1 MEKKL
6 KHPLIVTIAGVT
18 MFVLLMNLGSVI
30 GVVKSAAGFL
40 VPMLVG
46 VILALFLNVPTNSI
60 ERGINRF
67 FHNKKKKPTEKTIHT
82 ISFFTAL
89 ILIVLVVAL
98 VVTLVIPELSNSVKE
113 LVSLLDVRIPQWV
126 EYLNTQNINAN
137 WLEEM
142 LLNIDFKEYSQKV
155 TNGIASVLGSVLGAV
170 TSLLGVL
177 LTACFGLVIAM
188 YIVLD
193 KNAICKHIKRITY
206 AYLKPS
212 WADSLSNF
220 AKGFSISF
228 SKFLTGQCTEAVLL
242 GGLIF
247 ISFSI
252 FGIPYAA
259 LAGVLTAFCAIIPY
273 VGAFLSGVVSVF
285 LTLVADPTLAVRC
298 LVIYLV
304 IQFIETQFIY
314 PRVVGGSIGLSPLY
328 TLVAALIGGELF
340 GILGMIFFIPLSA
353 VVIEVIKADT
363 QKRLS
368 VRNISIE

>member
-40 VPMLVG
+40 VHMLVG

-142 LLNIDFKEYSQKV
+142 LPNIDFKEFSQKV
-155 TNGIASVLGSVLGAV
+155 TNGIASVLGGVFGAV

-177 LTACFGLVIAM
+177 LTACFGTVIAM

-212 WADSLSNF
+212 WADSLSHF

-285 LTLVADPTLAVRC
+285 LTFVVDPTLTVKC
-298 LVIYLV
+298 LVVYLV

-314 PRVVGGSIGLSPLY
+314 PRVVGSSMGLSPLY

-368 VRNISIE
+368 VRNISID

>member
-1 MEKKL
+1 M
-6 KHPLIVTIAGVT
+6 IVGI
-18 MFVLLMNLGSVI
+18 
-30 GVVKSAAGFL
+30 
-40 VPMLVG
+40 
-46 VILALFLNVPTNSI
+46 ILAMFLNVPTNSI
-60 ERGINRF
+60 ERRLTSIF
-67 FHNKKKKPTEKTIHT
+67 SKKKKQPSQKALHLA
-82 ISFFTAL
+82 SFLVSVVL
-89 ILIVLVVAL
+89 ILLVIAL
-98 VVTLVIPELSNSVKE
+98 VVTLVIPELVNSIKE
-113 LVSLLDVRIPQWV
+113 LFSLLGVRIPQWV
-126 EYLNTQNINAN
+126 EYLNTQNIDVN
-137 WLEEM
+137 WLEEL
-142 LLNIDFKEYSQKV
+142 LLNIDLREFSQKV
-155 TNGIASVLGSVLGAV
+155 TDGIGSVLNSVFGAV
-170 TSLLGVL
+170 SSILSVT
-177 LTACFGLVIAM
+177 LTICFGAVIAI

-285 LTLVADPTLAVRC
+285 LTLVVDPTLAVRC

-314 PRVVGGSIGLSPLY
+314 PRVVGGSMGLSPLY

>member
-1 MEKKL
+1 MKKV
-6 KHPLIVTIAGVT
+6 LIPTIVGVSL
-18 MFVLLMNLGSVI
+18 FALLMNLGA
-30 GVVKSAAGFL
+30 VVGIVRSAAGL
-40 VPMLVG
+40 IVPMIVG
-46 VILALFLNVPTNSI
+46 IILAMFLNVPTNSI
-60 ERGINRF
+60 ERRLTSIFSKR
-67 FHNKKKKPTEKTIHT
+67 KKQPPQKALHLA
-82 ISFFTAL
+82 SFLVSVVL
-89 ILIVLVVAL
+89 ILLVIAL
-98 VVTLVIPELSNSVKE
+98 VVTLVIPELVNSIKE
-113 LVSLLDVRIPQWV
+113 LFSLLGVRIPQWV
-126 EYLNTQNINAN
+126 EYLNTQNIDVN
-137 WLEEM
+137 WLEEL
-142 LLNIDFKEYSQKV
+142 LLNIDLREFSQKV
-155 TNGIASVLGSVLGAV
+155 TDGIGSVLNSVFGAV
-170 TSLLGVL
+170 SSILSVT
-177 LTACFGLVIAM
+177 LTICFGAVIAM

-193 KNAICKHIKRITY
+193 KNAICKHIKQITY

-285 LTLVADPTLAVRC
+285 LTLVVDPTLAVRC

-314 PRVVGGSIGLSPLY
+314 PRVVGGSMGLSPLY

>member
-30 GVVKSAAGFL
+30 GVVKSVAGFL

-193 KNAICKHIKRITY
+193 KKTICRHIKRINY
-206 AYLKPS
+206 SYLKPS

>member
-142 LLNIDFKEYSQKV
+142 PLNIDFKEFSQKV
-155 TNGIASVLGSVLGAV
+155 TNGIASVLGGVFGAV

-177 LTACFGLVIAM
+177 LTACFGTVIAM

-212 WADSLSNF
+212 WADSLSHF

-285 LTLVADPTLAVRC
+285 LTLVVDPTLTVKC
-298 LVIYLV
+298 LVVYLV

-314 PRVVGGSIGLSPLY
+314 PRVVGSSMGLSPLY

-353 VVIEVIKADT
+353 VVIEVI
-363 QKRLS
+363 
-368 VRNISIE
+368 

>member
-1 MEKKL
+1 MEKTL

-89 ILIVLVVAL
+89 ILIVLIVAL
-98 VVTLVIPELSNSVKE
+98 VVTLVIPELLNSVKE

-142 LLNIDFKEYSQKV
+142 LLNIDFKEFSQKV
-155 TNGIASVLGSVLGAV
+155 TNGIASVLGSVFGAV
-170 TSLLGVL
+170 SSILSVT
-177 LTACFGLVIAM
+177 LTICFGAVIAM

-206 AYLKPS
+206 AYLKLS

-285 LTLVADPTLAVRC
+285 LTLVVDPTLAVRC

-314 PRVVGGSIGLSPLY
+314 PRVVGGSMGLSPLY

>member
-1 MEKKL
+1 MEKTL

-60 ERGINRF
+60 ERGINCF

-98 VVTLVIPELSNSVKE
+98 VVTLVIPELLNSVKE

-142 LLNIDFKEYSQKV
+142 LLNIDFKEFSQKV
-155 TNGIASVLGSVLGAV
+155 TNGIASVLGSVFGAV

-177 LTACFGLVIAM
+177 LTACFGMVIAM

-193 KNAICKHIKRITY
+193 KKNICRHIKRINY
-206 AYLKPS
+206 SYLKPS

-285 LTLVADPTLAVRC
+285 LTLVVEPTLAVRC
-298 LVIYLV
+298 FVIYLV

-314 PRVVGGSIGLSPLY
+314 PRVVGGSMGLSPLY

>member
-142 LLNIDFKEYSQKV
+142 LPNIDFKEFSQKV
-155 TNGIASVLGSVLGAV
+155 TNGIASVLGGVFGAV

-177 LTACFGLVIAM
+177 LTACFGTVIAM

-212 WADSLSNF
+212 WADSLSHF

-228 SKFLTGQCTEAVLL
+228 SKFLTGQCTEPSCWEA
-242 GGLIF
+242 
-247 ISFSI
+247 
-252 FGIPYAA
+252 
-259 LAGVLTAFCAIIPY
+259 
-273 VGAFLSGVVSVF
+273 
-285 LTLVADPTLAVRC
+285 
-298 LVIYLV
+298 
-304 IQFIETQFIY
+304 
-314 PRVVGGSIGLSPLY
+314 
-328 TLVAALIGGELF
+328 
-340 GILGMIFFIPLSA
+340 
-353 VVIEVIKADT
+353 
-363 QKRLS
+363 
-368 VRNISIE
+368 

>member
-1 MEKKL
+1 MEKTL

-142 LLNIDFKEYSQKV
+142 LLNNI
-155 TNGIASVLGSVLGAV
+155 
-170 TSLLGVL
+170 VL
-177 LTACFGLVIAM
+177 LQVNG
-188 YIVLD
+188 Y
-193 KNAICKHIKRITY
+193 KAIK
-206 AYLKPS
+206 
-212 WADSLSNF
+212 SN
-220 AKGFSISF
+220 
-228 SKFLTGQCTEAVLL
+228 
-242 GGLIF
+242 
-247 ISFSI
+247 
-252 FGIPYAA
+252 
-259 LAGVLTAFCAIIPY
+259 
-273 VGAFLSGVVSVF
+273 
-285 LTLVADPTLAVRC
+285 
-298 LVIYLV
+298 
-304 IQFIETQFIY
+304 
-314 PRVVGGSIGLSPLY
+314 
-328 TLVAALIGGELF
+328 
-340 GILGMIFFIPLSA
+340 
-353 VVIEVIKADT
+353 
-363 QKRLS
+363 
-368 VRNISIE
+368 

>member
-18 MFVLLMNLGSVI
+18 MFVLLMNLGSVN
-30 GVVKSAAGFL
+30 GVVKSVAGFL

-126 EYLNTQNINAN
+126 EYLNTQNINAK

-142 LLNIDFKEYSQKV
+142 PLNIDFKEFSQKV
-155 TNGIASVLGSVLGAV
+155 TNGIASVLGSVFGAV
-170 TSLLGVL
+170 SSILSVT
-177 LTACFGLVIAM
+177 LTICFGAVIAM

-220 AKGFSISF
+220 AKGFSNSF

-285 LTLVADPTLAVRC
+285 LTLVVDPTLAVRC

-314 PRVVGGSIGLSPLY
+314 PRVVGGSMGLSPLY

>member
-1 MEKKL
+1 MEKTL

-18 MFVLLMNLGSVI
+18 MFVLLMNLSSVI

-89 ILIVLVVAL
+89 ILIVLIVAL
-98 VVTLVIPELSNSVKE
+98 VVTLVIPELLNSVKE

-142 LLNIDFKEYSQKV
+142 LLNIDFKEFSQKV
-155 TNGIASVLGSVLGAV
+155 TNGIASVLGSVFGAV
-170 TSLLGVL
+170 SSILSVT
-177 LTACFGLVIAM
+177 LTICFGAVIAI

-228 SKFLTGQCTEAVLL
+228 SKFLTSQCTEAVLL

-273 VGAFLSGVVSVF
+273 VGAFLSCVVSVF
-285 LTLVADPTLAVRC
+285 LTLVVDPALAVRC

-304 IQFIETQFIY
+304 VQFVETQFIY
-314 PRVVGGSIGLSPLY
+314 PRVVGGSMGLSPLY
-328 TLVAALIGGELF
+328 TLIAALIGGELF

>member
-1 MEKKL
+1 MEKTL

-60 ERGINRF
+60 ERGINCF

-98 VVTLVIPELSNSVKE
+98 VVTLVIPELLNSVKE

-142 LLNIDFKEYSQKV
+142 LLNIDFKEFSQKV
-155 TNGIASVLGSVLGAV
+155 TNGIASVLGSVFGAV

-177 LTACFGLVIAM
+177 LTACFGMVIAM

-193 KNAICKHIKRITY
+193 KKNICRHIKRINY
-206 AYLKPS
+206 SYLKPS
-212 WADSLSNF
+212 WADNLSNF
-220 AKGFSISF
+220 SKGFSIAF
-228 SKFLTGQCTEAVLL
+228 SKFLTGQCAEAVLL

-247 ISFSI
+247 GTFTV

-273 VGAFLSGVVSVF
+273 VGAFLSCVVSVF
-285 LTLVADPTLAVRC
+285 LTLVVDPALAVRC

-304 IQFIETQFIY
+304 VQFVENQFIY
-314 PRVVGGSIGLSPLY
+314 PRVVGGSMGLSPLC
-328 TLVAALIGGELF
+328 TLIAALIGGELF